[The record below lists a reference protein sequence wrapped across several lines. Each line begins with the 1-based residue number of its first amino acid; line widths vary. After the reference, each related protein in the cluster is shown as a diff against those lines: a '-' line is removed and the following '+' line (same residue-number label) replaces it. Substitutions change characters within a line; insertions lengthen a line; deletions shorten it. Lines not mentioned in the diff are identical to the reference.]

1 MTAVSVWLRGETH
14 AFRAQEQRVA
24 RALGS
29 LDAGPVTTGDDAL
42 VIAART
48 QPEAF
53 GQLYQR
59 HVAPVYR
66 YVRTRCTSDEEAADV
81 TQAVFV
87 KAMASLDRFR
97 LGSPFAAWLFR
108 IARNAS
114 TDAYRRR
121 RKTVGLET
129 LPESLLQSLSDSP
142 EEVAIKQERLRRLR
156 GLVAR
161 LEGDKQEML
170 ALRFGAG
177 LTMREI
183 AAVTGKH
190 ESAIKKQ
197 MSRIMAALK
206 EQYFEQPE

>member
-1 MTAVSVWLRGETH
+1 M
-14 AFRAQEQRVA
+14 A
-24 RALGS
+24 RALTS
-29 LDAGPVTTGDDAL
+29 LDALAIVDEDEAL
-42 VIAART
+42 VAAALR

-59 HVAPVYR
+59 HVRPVYR
-66 YVRTRCTSDEEAADV
+66 YVRTRTASDEEAADV
-81 TQAVFV
+81 TQSVFI
-87 KAMASLDRFR
+87 KAMASLDRYR
-97 LGSPFAAWLFR
+97 PGSLFAAWLFR

-121 RKTVGLET
+121 RKTVGLDG
-129 LPESLLQSLSDSP
+129 LPEPVLESLADSP
-142 EEVAIKQERLRRLR
+142 EDVVLKQERLRRLR

-161 LEGDKQEML
+161 LDGDKQELL

-177 LTMREI
+177 LTLREI
-183 AAVTGKH
+183 AAVRGKG

-197 MSRIMAALK
+197 MSRVMAALR

>member
-1 MTAVSVWLRGETH
+1 MARGLGVDLAGCLAVVDEDDEL
-14 AFRAQEQRVA
+14 VA
-24 RALGS
+24 
-29 LDAGPVTTGDDAL
+29 
-42 VIAART
+42 AARV

-66 YVRTRCTSDEEAADV
+66 YVRTRTTSDDEAADI
-81 TQAVFV
+81 TQIVFI
-87 KAMASLDRFR
+87 KAMGSLDRFR
-97 LGSPFAAWLFR
+97 PGSPFAAWLFR

-121 RKTVGLET
+121 RKVVGLDA
-129 LPESLLQSLSDSP
+129 LPEPVLESLADSP
-142 EEVAIKQERLRRLR
+142 EDVAIKQERLRRLR
-156 GLVAR
+156 ALVAR
-161 LEGDKQEML
+161 LDADKRELL

-177 LTMREI
+177 LTLREI
-183 AAVTGKH
+183 AGVVGKR

-206 EQYFEQPE
+206 EQYFEQPD

>member
-1 MTAVSVWLRGETH
+1 
-14 AFRAQEQRVA
+14 VA
-24 RALGS
+24 RALAS
-29 LDAGPVTTGDDAL
+29 LDAIAVVDEDEAL
-42 VIAART
+42 IAAARV

-59 HVAPVYR
+59 HVTSVYR
-66 YVRTRCTSDEEAADV
+66 YVRTRTASDEEAADV
-81 TQAVFV
+81 TQSVFI

-97 LGSPFAAWLFR
+97 PGSPFAAWLFR

-121 RKTVGLET
+121 RKTVGLDA
-129 LPESLLQSLSDSP
+129 LPESVLESLADSP
-142 EEVAIKQERLRRLR
+142 EDVVLKQERLRRLR

-161 LEGDKQEML
+161 LDADKQELL

-177 LTMREI
+177 LTLREI
-183 AAVTGKH
+183 AGVVGKR
-190 ESAIKKQ
+190 EGAIKKQ
-197 MSRIMAALK
+197 MSRVMAALK